1 MDTETTGIDR
11 KKERLLE
18 VACIEVVDRKTTG
31 LQLHQYINPEQEVG
45 EGAFRV
51 HGISWEKVKH
61 EPVFAEVADKIIEI
75 SDFQFNIH
83 ALVSLCYKDQVNQEQ
98 FSEEIYFKLY
108 KILKVNDKFEL
119 NNKLS
124 SIQEKIINYFNT
136 IIHL

>member
-1 MDTETTGIDR
+1 
-11 KKERLLE
+11 
-18 VACIEVVDRKTTG
+18 
-31 LQLHQYINPEQEVG
+31 LQLLNSTNNMEIFNQKTDTSLINLKENKLLKPE
-45 EGAFRV
+45 
-51 HGISWEKVKH
+51 I
-61 EPVFAEVADKIIEI
+61 ADKIIEI